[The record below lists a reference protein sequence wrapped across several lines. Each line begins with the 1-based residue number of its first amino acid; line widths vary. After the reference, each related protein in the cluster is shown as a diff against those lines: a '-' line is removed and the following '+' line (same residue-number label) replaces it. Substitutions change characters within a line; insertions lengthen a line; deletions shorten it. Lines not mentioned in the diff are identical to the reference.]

1 MTTFGKVVY
10 GTVLATFAVLA
21 ALALFLGQ
29 WLILG
34 AATLFAAIFALTA
47 PFVLGRR
54 WRPPPPPSVYPT
66 RRPVRR
72 SARRR

>member
-10 GTVLATFAVLA
+10 ATVVATFAVLA
-21 ALALFLGQ
+21 VLALILGQ
-29 WLILG
+29 WLIL
-34 AATLFAAIFALTA
+34 AVATLFAVLFAITA
-47 PFVLGRR
+47 PFVLGRQ
-54 WRPPPPPSVYPT
+54 WRPPSPPRVYPT